1 MTNICPSCQK
11 GCLSPILKSSPF
23 MIIKESPTQN
33 ELDSGTI
40 FVTRGVNKYGHNE
53 NTVNYYLNR
62 ELGMVGLQLSTM
74 NLMNFYM
81 HIPPKVGRS
90 KEQQAILQGCDEFSI
105 QEVIRFTAG
114 MKVILMMGAKTV
126 KIFTG
131 YNTSD
136 VYGLTVGAELLP
148 HVPVIVPA
156 PNSDLIMRQ
165 PVGELRN
172 ALRVFSEQIQ
182 IYKQY
187 SEV

>member
-1 MTNICPSCQK
+1 MNICTSCGK
-11 GCLSPILKSSPF
+11 GTLSPILKSSPF
-23 MIIKESPTQN
+23 MIIKETPTQN
-33 ELDSGTI
+33 ELDAETI
-40 FVTRGVNKYGHNE
+40 FVMRSQNKYGHNE

-105 QEVIRFTAG
+105 QEVLRFTVG
-114 MKVILMMGAKTV
+114 MKIILVSGAKIV
-126 KIFTG
+126 KLLTG

-136 VYGLTVGAELLP
+136 VYGLICKSELLP
-148 HVPVIVPA
+148 LVPVIIPC
-156 PNSDLIMRQ
+156 PNTDKIMNS
-165 PVGELRN
+165 PIGELRN
-172 ALRVFSEQIQ
+172 SLRVFSEQIS

-187 SEV
+187 QGV